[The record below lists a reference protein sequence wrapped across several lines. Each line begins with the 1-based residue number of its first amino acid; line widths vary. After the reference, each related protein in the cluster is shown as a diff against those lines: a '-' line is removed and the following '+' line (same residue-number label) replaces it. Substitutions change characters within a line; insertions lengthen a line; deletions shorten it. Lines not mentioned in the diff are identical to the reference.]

1 MVYEKYKRF
10 AKGEISVNLSE
21 EYTSGLLS
29 DKEKHITDY
38 VLDTFGIYNAW
49 FLKDLTHGEE
59 PWKEARGDFLYWTVN
74 GLLDFLNQV
83 REFAEKIKDV
93 EQTNMLEL
101 VEYCFLLFNL
111 PHIHPVWCSV
121 EGITSNIV
129 ILQIF

>member
-10 AKGEISVNLSE
+10 AKGEISIKLSE

-49 FLKDLTHGEE
+49 FLKDFTHGEE

-83 REFAEKIKDV
+83 REFAKKIKDV
-93 EQTNMLEL
+93 KQINMLEL
-101 VEYCFLLFNL
+101 VEYCFEQLSESL
-111 PHIHPVWCSV
+111 WRD
-121 EGITSNIV
+121 
-129 ILQIF
+129 